1 MAKCKFKV
9 GDKVKPTKDNSYTII
24 GQNME
29 LGVVVYVGK
38 CGMCNDA
45 DMKVKILK
53 HKDKDYVGK
62 TLPVQSRAFKKN
74 NETIVIYRDDNKVT
88 ALDKSTGKK
97 AIARCNPADEFDFHI
112 GAKLAFN
119 RLMGEPVENQQDKP
133 KIVKCD
139 RYEVGDKVL
148 IRDWDGMKKEFGL
161 DSDGDIRS
169 RCVFVTRMSKFCN
182 QIITIGRITIEGNY
196 NMLEDSDN
204 YNFSSDTIAGKVVQE
219 SKKPVDEF
227 KPHLENC
234 GLNYGIIGEET
245 PFKDAIGRPLRVGDT
260 VELYYSD
267 NELCGEKAVV
277 SEKFRGAFVMGIERA
292 CGTNGEIGCGFK
304 IILKRKHEEIADG
317 ETVGCIKY
325 IKSQKQKG
333 GTYYGR

>member
-9 GDKVKPTKDNSYTII
+9 GDKVKPTKENNYGIT
-24 GQNME
+24 GQDME
-29 LGVVVYVGK
+29 LGVVTYVGR
-38 CGMCNDA
+38 CGRLGKE

-53 HKDKDYVGK
+53 HKDKDHVGK
-62 TLPVQSRAFKKN
+62 MFTVKSRAFKKI
-74 NETIVIYRDDNKVT
+74 NETIVICRDGNKVT

-97 AIARCNPADEFDFHI
+97 AIARCNPADEFDFYI
-112 GAKLAFN
+112 GAKLAFS

-161 DSDGDIRS
+161 DSDGVIRS
-169 RCVFVTRMSKFCN
+169 RCVFAQPMKRYCN
-182 QIITIGRITIEGNY
+182 QICTIIRITALGNY
-196 NMLEDSDN
+196 NMLEDPDN
-204 YNFSSDTIAGKVVQE
+204 YAFSSDTIVGKVVEE
-219 SKKPVDEF
+219 SEKPVDEF
-227 KPHLENC
+227 KPHLESC
-234 GLNYGIIGEET
+234 GFNYGIIGEET

-260 VELYYSD
+260 VELYNSD
-267 NELCGEKAVV
+267 NELCGENAVV
-277 SEKFRGAFVMGIERA
+277 SMKFRGAFVMEIECS
-292 CGTNGEIGCGFK
+292 CGPNGEIGEGFK

-317 ETVGCIKY
+317 ETVGSIKY
-325 IKSQKQKG
+325 IKSQKG